1 MGKSITEAIVKLVN
15 KVQFT
20 TFENKVFAQAPL
32 FDMSKIFICK
42 NHQNKKKNLL
52 CSPEKPVEIIQM
64 IQPR

>member
-32 FDMSKIFICK
+32 FDMSKNFICK
-42 NHQNKKKNLL
+42 NHQNKKNVL

-64 IQPR
+64 IPR